1 MGVFRQKS
9 GIHPFFLSESYEIV
23 PKSRFSPSSDAQITK
38 KEFHQKKQRIINDGV
53 QLTLSLLIS
62 YISDSYI
69 IPASFVLPHILGDN
83 ANVCISFCWIFITFL
98 KHL

>member
-1 MGVFRQKS
+1 MSLNGKDS
-9 GIHPFFLSESYEIV
+9 L
-23 PKSRFSPSSDAQITK
+23 SPSSDAQITK

-69 IPASFVLPHILGDN
+69 IPTSFVFPHIFG
-83 ANVCISFCWIFITFL
+83 
-98 KHL
+98 

>member
-1 MGVFRQKS
+1 MNIDGCISSKKRNAPV
-9 GIHPFFLSESYEIV
+9 FLSESYEIV
-23 PKSRFSPSSDAQITK
+23 PQSRFSPSSDAQITK

-69 IPASFVLPHILGDN
+69 IPTSFVLPHILDDN
-83 ANVCISFCWIFITFL
+83 ANACI
-98 KHL
+98 